1 MSKTNNWYAWMQE
14 ETLRSRDKI
23 KNLEET
29 LASYRQSQKRM
40 LYGIITVVIIYGVLL
55 FFK

>member
-1 MSKTNNWYAWMQE
+1 MSKTKNWYAWMQDE
-14 ETLRSRDKI
+14 AISSREKI

-29 LASYRQSQKRM
+29 LASYRKSQKRM
-40 LYGIITVVIIYGVLL
+40 LWGLVIVVIVNGVLL

>member
-1 MSKTNNWYAWMQE
+1 MSKTNNWYVWMQD
-14 ETLRSRDKI
+14 ETIRNKESL

-29 LASYRQSQKRM
+29 LASYRKSQKRM
-40 LYGIITVVIIYGVLL
+40 LYGFITVVVIYGVLL

>member
-1 MSKTNNWYAWMQE
+1 MQDE
-14 ETLRSRDKI
+14 AISSREKI

-29 LASYRQSQKRM
+29 LASYRKSQKRM
-40 LYGIITVVIIYGVLL
+40 LWGLVIVVIVNGVLL

>member
-1 MSKTNNWYAWMQE
+1 MSKTKDWYTWMQDE
-14 ETLRSRDKI
+14 AISSREKI

-29 LASYRQSQKRM
+29 LASYRKSQKRM
-40 LYGIITVVIIYGVLL
+40 LWGLVIVVIVNGVLL